1 MTPASEMMAKSSSP
15 RRSRR
20 GVRARAIGGETRGAR
35 GSGLGARA
43 RLARAPI
50 PRFPDSEPLL
60 CYGVM
65 PRSPDRVIIR
75 NARQHNLKGITV
87 ELPRCALSV
96 VTGPSGS
103 GKSSLAF
110 DTLYAEGQRRY
121 IESLSTYAKQF
132 LERMPKPLVDAI
144 EGISPAVAIEQKNPT
159 TSSRSTVGTAT
170 EIYDFLRLLWARTGT
185 QHCVKCESVVKV
197 DTVQEVVDEL
207 IADERPNQSTI
218 RNPQSAI
225 AVTFPLPASAHRP
238 DVEVAAQLRAAGFVR
253 AQLDGVL
260 ARLDPP
266 DAEQRVREAQEVL
279 VVVDRL
285 PASDATRGRLADAV
299 ATAFN
304 EGEGV
309 AVALD
314 NGDRRR
320 FSAHPTCSN
329 CGTAAPALTPILF
342 SFNNPRG
349 ACPGCNGFGAVLEY
363 DESLIVPQPRKSLA
377 QGALDPWTKPRYEGR
392 RRILRETARA
402 KGIPLDAP
410 WEDLTSKARHFLLNG
425 ASGRF
430 LGMLPF
436 LQRLEAKRYKQYI
449 RVFLRQYQLAKLC
462 PACGGA
468 RLKPETLAVR
478 VGGRTIADVAAL
490 SAGALRD
497 WIGALELTPFQR
509 SVAVHILAELAA
521 RVSFV
526 NDVGLGYLTLDRL
539 TRTLSGG
546 EAQRIALSNA
556 LGSHLVDTLYV
567 LDEPTIGLHPADT
580 GRLLGLL
587 RRLADGGNTVV
598 VVEHDPAAMRAAD
611 WMVELG
617 PASGEAGGELVYQG
631 PAAAVRAAGTL
642 TGQYLSGEKCIGVP
656 SARRPARRWLEVKGA
671 RLHNLRDVDT
681 RLPLGTLTAVT
692 GGTGAGKSTLAHD
705 VLFRQLESR
714 LTGTH
719 GAKQHLGEPVGEVRA
734 LDGWQA
740 ISDVVLVDQG
750 PIGRTPRSNP
760 ITYIKAFDELRA
772 LFAAEPLARARAY
785 TPSTFSF
792 NVAGGR
798 CDACEGAGHVLVEM
812 VFLANVFVP
821 CEVCAG
827 KRFKKEVL
835 EVKLGGSSIHDVLE
849 WTVDQALRRFHR
861 QPRLARALWHL
872 QQVGLGYLRLGQPAT
887 TLSGGEAQ
895 RLKIARELALAG
907 GKTRAGRKLYI
918 LDEPTTG
925 LHLDDVRTLCRVL
938 DRLVDAG
945 HTVLVIEH
953 HLDVVKRADWVIE
966 MGPGAGDAGGRVVA
980 QGTPEDIARSA
991 DSPTGRYLRDVA

>member
-1 MTPASEMMAKSSSP
+1 
-15 RRSRR
+15 
-20 GVRARAIGGETRGAR
+20 
-35 GSGLGARA
+35 
-43 RLARAPI
+43 
-50 PRFPDSEPLL
+50 
-60 CYGVM
+60 M
-65 PRSPDRVIIR
+65 PHSPDRVVIR

-87 ELPRCALSV
+87 ELPRRAFTV

-103 GKSSLAF
+103 GKSTLAF

-132 LERMPKPLVDAI
+132 LERMPKPLVDQI

-170 EIYDFLRLLWARTGT
+170 EIYDFLRLLWARVGT
-185 QHCVKCESVVKV
+185 QQCVKCGHVVKV
-197 DTVQEVVDEL
+197 DTIQEVVDAL
-207 IADERPNQSTI
+207 VGAQHAAP
-218 RNPQSAI
+218 P
-225 AVTFPLPASAHRP
+225 AVVITFPLPPSAHRP
-238 DVEVAAQLRAAGFVR
+238 DVDVAAQLRAAGFVR

-266 DAEQRVREAQEVL
+266 DAERRVREAREVL

-285 PASDATRGRLADAV
+285 AASEPNRGRLADAV

-314 NGDRRR
+314 NGDRHR

-329 CGTAAPALTPILF
+329 CGTAAPTLTPILF

-349 ACPGCNGFGAVLEY
+349 ACPTCNGFGAVLEY
-363 DESLIVPQPRKSLA
+363 DESLIVPNPRLSVA
-377 QGALDPWTKPRYEGR
+377 QGTLDPWTKPRYEGR
-392 RRILRETARA
+392 RRILREAARGQ
-402 KGIPLDAP
+402 GIPLDAP
-410 WEDLTSKARHFLLNG
+410 WRELSAQARDFLLNG

-449 RVFLRQYQLAKLC
+449 RVFLRQYQLAKTC

-468 RLKPETLAVR
+468 RLKPEALAVR
-478 VGGRTIADVAAL
+478 LGDRTIAEVA
-490 SAGALRD
+490 SCTTGALRD
-497 WIGALELTPFQR
+497 WIAALALTPFQR
-509 SVAVHILAELAA
+509 AIAVHILAELEA

-526 NDVGLGYLTLDRL
+526 NDVGLSYLTLDRL

-546 EAQRIALSNA
+546 EAQRIALSSA
-556 LGSHLVDTLYV
+556 LGAHLVDTLYV
-567 LDEPTIGLHPADT
+567 LDEPTIGLHPSDT
-580 GRLLGLL
+580 GRLLALL
-587 RRLADGGNTVV
+587 RRLAEAGNTVV
-598 VVEHDPAAMRAAD
+598 VVEHDPAAMHAAD

-617 PASGEAGGELVYQG
+617 PASGEAGGAVVYQG
-631 PAAAVRAAGTL
+631 PAAQVREAGTL

-656 SARRPARRWLEVKGA
+656 SARRPAGRWLTVSGA

-681 RLPLGTLTAVT
+681 RIPLSTLTAVT
-692 GGTGAGKSTLAHD
+692 GVSGSGKSTLVHD
-705 VLFRQLESR
+705 VLYRQLAAR
-714 LTGTH
+714 LTGAH
-719 GAKQHLGEPVGEVRA
+719 GAKQHLGEPVGTVRA
-734 LDGWQA
+734 LSGWEG
-740 ISDVVLVDQG
+740 IGDVVLVDQT

-760 ITYIKAFDELRA
+760 VTYIKAFDELRA
-772 LFAAEPLARARAY
+772 LFAAEPLARARGY
-785 TPSTFSF
+785 GPSTFSF
-792 NVAGGR
+792 NVRGGR

-821 CEVCAG
+821 CDACGG
-827 KRFKKEVL
+827 KRFKPEVL
-835 EVKLGGSSIHDVLE
+835 EVKLGGSSIHEVLE
-849 WTVDQALRRFHR
+849 WTVDHALQRFRR

-895 RLKIARELALAG
+895 RLKIARELAVAG
-907 GKTRAGRKLYI
+907 GRSRAGRKLYI

-953 HLDVVKRADWVIE
+953 HLDVIKRADWIIE
-966 MGPGAGDAGGRVVA
+966 LGPGAGDAGGRVVA
-980 QGTPEDIARSA
+980 EGTPEDIARVA
-991 DSPTGRYLRDVA
+991 ESPTGLYLQDLLSEGGGVPFSRPTVRLSDYPT

>member
-1 MTPASEMMAKSSSP
+1 
-15 RRSRR
+15 
-20 GVRARAIGGETRGAR
+20 
-35 GSGLGARA
+35 
-43 RLARAPI
+43 
-50 PRFPDSEPLL
+50 
-60 CYGVM
+60 M
-65 PRSPDRVIIR
+65 PRSPDRVLIR

-87 ELPRCALSV
+87 ALPRGALSV

-103 GKSSLAF
+103 GKSTLAF

-132 LERMPKPLVDAI
+132 LERMPKPLVDGI

-170 EIYDFLRLLWARTGT
+170 EIYDFLRLLWARVGI
-185 QHCVKCESVVKV
+185 QHCVECGHVVKA

-207 IADERPNQSTI
+207 VGAGSGGQSQ
-218 RNPQSAI
+218 PVL
-225 AVTFPLPASAHRP
+225 VTFPLPASAHRP

-253 AQLDGVL
+253 AQIDGTL
-260 ARLDPP
+260 MRLDPP
-266 DAEQRVREAQEVL
+266 DAEQRVRQAEEVL

-285 PASDATRGRLADAV
+285 PALEGNRGRLADAI

-309 AVALD
+309 AVALE

-329 CGTAAPALTPILF
+329 CGTPAPGLTPILF
-342 SFNNPRG
+342 SFNHPRG

-363 DESLIVPQPRKSLA
+363 DESLIVPDSRKSLA

-402 KGIPLDAP
+402 KGIPLDLR
-410 WEDLTSKARHFLLNG
+410 WRDLSDKARHFLLNG

-430 LGMLPF
+430 LGLLPF

-449 RVFLRQYQLAKLC
+449 RVFLRQYQLAKTC

-468 RLKPETLAVR
+468 RLKPEALAVR

-490 SAGALRD
+490 TAGAVSD
-497 WIGALELTPFQR
+497 WIAHLELTPFR
-509 SVAVHILAELAA
+509 RAVAVHIFDELAA

-556 LGSHLVDTLYV
+556 LGAHLVDTLYV

-598 VVEHDPAAMRAAD
+598 VVEHDPAAMQAAD

-617 PASGEAGGELVYQG
+617 PGSGEAGGTLVYQG
-631 PAAAVRAAGTL
+631 PAAGVRAAGTL
-642 TGQYLSGEKCIGVP
+642 TGQYLAGEKCIGVP
-656 SARRPARRWLEVKGA
+656 SARRPARRWLGVTGA
-671 RLHNLRDVDT
+671 RLHNLKGVDA
-681 RLPLGTLTAVT
+681 RIPLGTLTAVT
-692 GGTGAGKSTLAHD
+692 GVSGSGKSTLVHD

-714 LTGTH
+714 LQGGHT
-719 GAKQHLGEPVGEVRA
+719 AKQHLGEPVGEVRA
-734 LDGWQA
+734 LDGWEA
-740 ISDVVLVDQG
+740 IADVVLVDQT

-760 ITYIKAFDELRA
+760 VTYIKAFDELRA
-772 LFAAEPLARARAY
+772 LFAAEPLARARGF

-798 CDACEGAGHVLVEM
+798 CEACEGAGHVLVEM

-821 CEVCAG
+821 CDICAG
-827 KRFKKEVL
+827 RRFKREVL
-835 EVKLGGSSIHDVLE
+835 EVKLGGSSIHDVLQ
-849 WTVDQALRRFHR
+849 WTVDHALQRFHR

-907 GKTRAGRKLYI
+907 GRGRTGRKLYI

-953 HLDVVKRADWVIE
+953 HLDVIKRADWVIE
-966 MGPGAGDAGGRVVA
+966 MGPGAGDAGGCVVA
-980 QGTPEDIARSA
+980 QGTPEDVARVAEST
-991 DSPTGRYLRDVA
+991 TGRYLQDLLS

>member
-1 MTPASEMMAKSSSP
+1 
-15 RRSRR
+15 
-20 GVRARAIGGETRGAR
+20 
-35 GSGLGARA
+35 
-43 RLARAPI
+43 
-50 PRFPDSEPLL
+50 
-60 CYGVM
+60 M
-65 PRSPDRVIIR
+65 PSSPDRLIIR

-87 ELPRCALSV
+87 ELPRRALTV
-96 VTGPSGS
+96 ITGPSGS
-103 GKSSLAF
+103 GKSTLAF

-170 EIYDFLRLLWARTGT
+170 EIYDYLRLLWARVGT
-185 QHCVKCESVVKV
+185 QHCVRCGHEVRA

-207 IADERPNQSTI
+207 IADCGLRIAESTNAASVQSAI

-225 AVTFPLPASAHRP
+225 VVAFPLPASAHRP

-253 AQLDGVL
+253 AQLDGAVM
-260 ARLDPP
+260 RLDEP
-266 DAEQRVREAQEVL
+266 DAELRLRGATEVL
-279 VVVDRL
+279 VLVDRVAAAQ
-285 PASDATRGRLADAV
+285 ASRGRLADAI

-314 NGDRRR
+314 NGGRRR
-320 FSAHPTCSN
+320 FSEHPTCSR
-329 CGTAAPALTPILF
+329 CGTSAPAPSPILF

-363 DESLIVPQPRKSLA
+363 DESLIVPDPRRPLA
-377 QGALDPWTKPRYEGR
+377 QGTLDPWTKPRYEGR
-392 RRILRETARA
+392 RRILREVARA
-402 KGIPLDAP
+402 RDIPFDAP
-410 WEDLTSKARHFLLNG
+410 WRSLPERDRHFLLHG

-430 LGMLPF
+430 LGMFPF

-449 RVFLRQYQLAKLC
+449 RVFLRQYQLAQVC

-468 RLKPETLAVR
+468 RLKPEALAVS
-478 VGGRTIADVAAL
+478 VGGKTIAEVAGL
-490 SAGALRD
+490 TAGAVRD
-497 WIGALELTPFQR
+497 WVARLELTPFQQA
-509 SVAVHILAELAA
+509 VAAHLLAELGA
-521 RVSFV
+521 RLSFV
-526 NDVGLGYLTLDRL
+526 TDVGLGYLTLDRL

-556 LGSHLVDTLYV
+556 LGAHLVDTVYV
-567 LDEPTIGLHPADT
+567 LDEPSIGLHPSDID
-580 GRLLGLL
+580 RLLGLL
-587 RRLADGGNTVV
+587 RRLADAGNTVV

-611 WMVELG
+611 WMIELG
-617 PASGEAGGELVYQG
+617 PGSGEAGGQLVYQG
-631 PAAAVRAAGTL
+631 AAASVRMAGTL
-642 TGQYLSGEKCIGVP
+642 TGQYLSGEKRIGVP
-656 SARRPARRWLEVKGA
+656 SARRPARGWLTVTGA
-671 RLHNLRDVDT
+671 RLHNLTGVDV
-681 RLPLGTLTAVT
+681 RVPLGTLTAVT
-692 GGTGAGKSTLAHD
+692 GVSGSGKSTLVHD
-705 VLFRQLESR
+705 VLYRQLEAR
-714 LTGTH
+714 LTGAH
-719 GAKQHLGEPVGEVRA
+719 SAKQHLGEPVGEVRA
-734 LDGWQA
+734 LEGWEA
-740 ISDVVLVDQG
+740 ISDVVLIDQA

-772 LFAAEPLARARAY
+772 LFAAEPLARARGYA
-785 TPSTFSF
+785 PSAFSF

-798 CDACEGAGHVLVEM
+798 CEACEGAGHVLVEM

-821 CEVCAG
+821 CDVCQG
-827 KRFKKEVL
+827 KRFKKEIL
-835 EVKLGGSSIHDVLE
+835 EVKVQGRSIEDVLG
-849 WTVDQALRRFHR
+849 WTVDQALERFRRR
-861 QPRLARALWHL
+861 PRLARALWHL

-895 RLKIARELALAG
+895 RLKIARELAQG
-907 GKTRAGRKLYI
+907 GARRGGRKLYI

-953 HLDVVKRADWVIE
+953 HLDVIKRADWVIDL
-966 MGPGAGDAGGRVVA
+966 GPGAGGAGGRVVA
-980 QGTPEDIARSA
+980 QGTPEDVARLPEST
-991 DSPTGRYLRDVA
+991 TGGYLQDLA

>member
-1 MTPASEMMAKSSSP
+1 
-15 RRSRR
+15 
-20 GVRARAIGGETRGAR
+20 
-35 GSGLGARA
+35 
-43 RLARAPI
+43 
-50 PRFPDSEPLL
+50 
-60 CYGVM
+60 M
-65 PRSPDRVIIR
+65 PPSPDRVIIR

-87 ELPRCALSV
+87 ELPRRALTV

-144 EGISPAVAIEQKNPT
+144 EGIAPAVAIEQKNPT

-170 EIYDFLRLLWARTGT
+170 EIYDFLRLLWARVGT
-185 QHCVKCESVVKV
+185 PYCVKCGHEVKAA
-197 DTVQEVVDEL
+197 TVQEVVDEL
-207 IADERPNQSTI
+207 IRECGVGDPGAGPVN
-218 RNPQSAI
+218 SALRTPHSALVI
-225 AVTFPLPASAHRP
+225 TFPLPASAHRP
-238 DVEVAAQLRAAGFVR
+238 DVDVAAQLRAAGFVR
-253 AQLDGVL
+253 AQADGAL
-260 ARLDPP
+260 LRLDEP
-266 DAEQRVREAQEVL
+266 DAERRMREAAEVL

-285 PASDATRGRLADAV
+285 AVLEANRGRLADAV
-299 ATAFN
+299 ATAFS

-309 AVALD
+309 ALALA

-320 FSAHPTCSN
+320 FCEHPTCST
-329 CGTAAPALTPILF
+329 CGAPAPTLSPILF

-349 ACPGCNGFGAVLEY
+349 ACAGCNGFGAVLEY
-363 DESLIVPQPRKSLA
+363 DESLIVPDPRRSLA
-377 QGALDPWTKPRYEGR
+377 HGALDPWTKPRYEGR
-392 RRILRETARA
+392 RRILREVARA
-402 KGIPLDAP
+402 KAIPWGAP
-410 WEDLTSKARHFLLNG
+410 WRDLPESHRHFLLHG

-430 LGMLPF
+430 LGMFPF

-449 RVFLRQYQLAKLC
+449 RVFLRQYQLAKTC

-468 RLKPETLAVR
+468 RLKPEALAVTL
-478 VGGRTIADVAAL
+478 GGRTIAGAAAL
-490 SAGALRD
+490 TVAALRD
-497 WIGALELTPFQR
+497 WVAALDLPTFQR
-509 SVAVHILAELAA
+509 TVAVHILAELSA
-521 RVSFV
+521 RLSFV

-580 GRLLGLL
+580 DRLLGLL
-587 RRLADGGNTVV
+587 RRLAGAGNTVV

-617 PASGEAGGELVYQG
+617 PGSGEAGGRVVYQG
-631 PAAAVRAAGTL
+631 PAAGVRDAGTL
-642 TGQYLSGEKCIGVP
+642 TGQYLTGEKRIGVP
-656 SARRPARRWLEVKGA
+656 SARRPANPRLTVLGA
-671 RLHNLRDVDT
+671 RLHNLKGVDV
-681 RLPLGTLTAVT
+681 RIPLGTLTVVT
-692 GGTGAGKSTLAHD
+692 GVSGSGKSTLVHD
-705 VLFRQLESR
+705 VLYRQLEAR
-714 LTGTH
+714 LTGSH
-719 GAKQHLGEPVGEVRA
+719 GAKQHLGEPVGEVRG
-734 LDGWQA
+734 LEGWEA
-740 ISDVVLVDQG
+740 IGEVVLVDQA

-760 ITYIKAFDELRA
+760 VTYMKAFDELRA
-772 LFAAEPLARARAY
+772 LFVAEPLARARGYA
-785 TPSTFSF
+785 PSTFSF

-798 CDACEGAGHVLVEM
+798 CEACQGAGHVLIEM
-812 VFLANVFVP
+812 VFLANVLVP
-821 CEVCAG
+821 CEVCQG

-835 EVKLGGSSIHDVLE
+835 EVKLQGCSIDQVLD
-849 WTVDQALRRFHR
+849 WTVDEALRRLHR
-861 QPRLARALWHL
+861 RPRLARALWHL

-907 GKTRAGRKLYI
+907 AGKPGAQGGRRGRGMRGTRGTRKLYI

-925 LHLDDVRTLCRVL
+925 LHLEDVRTLCRVL

-953 HLDVVKRADWVIE
+953 HLDVIKRADWVIDL
-966 MGPGAGDAGGRVVA
+966 GPGAGDAGGLVVA
-980 QGTPEDIARSA
+980 CGTPEEIARHPG
-991 DSPTGRYLRDVA
+991 SPTGRYLADLA

>member
-1 MTPASEMMAKSSSP
+1 
-15 RRSRR
+15 
-20 GVRARAIGGETRGAR
+20 
-35 GSGLGARA
+35 
-43 RLARAPI
+43 
-50 PRFPDSEPLL
+50 
-60 CYGVM
+60 M
-65 PRSPDRVIIR
+65 PRSPDRVLIR

-87 ELPRCALSV
+87 ALPRGALSV

-103 GKSSLAF
+103 GKSTLAF

-132 LERMPKPLVDAI
+132 LERMPKPLVDGI

-170 EIYDFLRLLWARTGT
+170 EIYDFLRLLWARVGI
-185 QHCVKCESVVKV
+185 QHCVECGHVVKA

-207 IADERPNQSTI
+207 VGAGSGGQSQ
-218 RNPQSAI
+218 PVL
-225 AVTFPLPASAHRP
+225 VTFPLPASAHRP

-253 AQLDGVL
+253 AQIDGTL
-260 ARLDPP
+260 IRLDPP
-266 DAEQRVREAQEVL
+266 DAEQRVRQAEEVL

-285 PASDATRGRLADAV
+285 PALEGNRGRLADAI

-309 AVALD
+309 AVALE

-329 CGTAAPALTPILF
+329 CGTPAPGLTPILF
-342 SFNNPRG
+342 SFNHPRG

-363 DESLIVPQPRKSLA
+363 DESLIVPDSRKSLA

-402 KGIPLDAP
+402 KGIPLDLR
-410 WEDLTSKARHFLLNG
+410 WRDLSDKARHFLLNG

-430 LGMLPF
+430 LGLLPF

-449 RVFLRQYQLAKLC
+449 RVFLRQYQLAKTC

-468 RLKPETLAVR
+468 CLKPDALAVR
-478 VGGRTIADVAAL
+478 VGGRSIADVAAL
-490 SAGALRD
+490 TAGAVSD
-497 WIGALELTPFQR
+497 WIAHLELAPFR
-509 SVAVHILAELAA
+509 RAVAVHIFDELAA

-556 LGSHLVDTLYV
+556 LGAHLVDTLYV

-598 VVEHDPAAMRAAD
+598 VVEHDPAAMQAAD

-617 PASGEAGGELVYQG
+617 PGSGEAGGTLVYQG
-631 PAAAVRAAGTL
+631 PAAGVRAAGTL
-642 TGQYLSGEKCIGVP
+642 TGQYLAGEKCIGVP
-656 SARRPARRWLEVKGA
+656 SARRPARRWLGVTGA
-671 RLHNLRDVDT
+671 RLHNLKGVDA
-681 RLPLGTLTAVT
+681 RIPLGTLTAVT
-692 GGTGAGKSTLAHD
+692 GVSGSGKSTLVHD

-714 LTGTH
+714 LQGGHT
-719 GAKQHLGEPVGEVRA
+719 AKQHLGEPVGEVRA
-734 LDGWQA
+734 LDGWEA
-740 ISDVVLVDQG
+740 IADVVLVDQT

-760 ITYIKAFDELRA
+760 VTYIKAFDELRA
-772 LFAAEPLARARAY
+772 LFAAEPLARARGF

-798 CDACEGAGHVLVEM
+798 CEACEGAGHVLVEM

-821 CEVCAG
+821 CDICAG
-827 KRFKKEVL
+827 RRFKREVL
-835 EVKLGGSSIHDVLE
+835 EVKLGGSSIHDVLQ
-849 WTVDQALRRFHR
+849 WTVDHALQRFHR

-907 GKTRAGRKLYI
+907 GRGRTGRKLYI

-953 HLDVVKRADWVIE
+953 HLDVIKRADWVIE
-966 MGPGAGDAGGRVVA
+966 MGPGAGDAGGCVVA
-980 QGTPEDIARSA
+980 QGTPEDVARVAEST
-991 DSPTGRYLRDVA
+991 TGRYLQDLLS

>member
-1 MTPASEMMAKSSSP
+1 
-15 RRSRR
+15 
-20 GVRARAIGGETRGAR
+20 
-35 GSGLGARA
+35 
-43 RLARAPI
+43 
-50 PRFPDSEPLL
+50 
-60 CYGVM
+60 M
-65 PRSPDRVIIR
+65 PHSLDRVIIR

-87 ELPRCALSV
+87 ELPRSALTV

-132 LERMPKPLVDAI
+132 LERMPKPLVDSI

-185 QHCVKCESVVKV
+185 QHCVKCGSVVKV
-197 DTVQEVVDEL
+197 DTVQAVVDALNAEVGTRKAEPEDNGGGSAVRVPRSDLL
-207 IADERPNQSTI
+207 IA
-218 RNPQSAI
+218 
-225 AVTFPLPASAHRP
+225 FPLPASAHRP
-238 DVEVAAQLRAAGFVR
+238 DVDVAAQLRAAGFVR

-260 ARLDPP
+260 VRLDPH
-266 DAEQRVREAQEVL
+266 DAEQRVREAREVL

-285 PASDATRGRLADAV
+285 AASDATRGRLADAV

-329 CGTAAPALTPILF
+329 CGTAAPALRPILF

-363 DESLIVPQPRKSLA
+363 DESLIVPHPRKSLA

-392 RRILRETARA
+392 RRILRETARVR
-402 KGIPLDAP
+402 GIPLDAP
-410 WEDLTSKARHFLLNG
+410 WEDLTDKARHFLLHG

-449 RVFLRQYQLAKLC
+449 RVFLRQYQLAKVC

-468 RLKPETLAVR
+468 RLKPEALAVR
-478 VGGRTIADVAAL
+478 VGGRTIAEVAAL
-490 SAGALRD
+490 TADAVRD
-497 WIGALELTPFQR
+497 WLAALELPPFQR
-509 SVAVHILAELAA
+509 AVAVHILAELAA

-546 EAQRIALSNA
+546 EAQRIALANA

-617 PASGEAGGELVYQG
+617 PASGEAGGALVYQG
-631 PAAAVRAAGTL
+631 PAADVRAAGTL
-642 TGQYLSGEKCIGVP
+642 TGQYLSGEKRIGVP
-656 SARRPARRWLEVKGA
+656 SARRPACRWLEVKGA
-671 RLHNLRDVDT
+671 RLHNLHGVDT
-681 RLPLGTLTAVT
+681 RIPLGTLTAVT
-692 GGTGAGKSTLAHD
+692 GVSGSGKSTLVHD

-714 LTGTH
+714 LTGRH
-719 GAKQHLGEPVGEVRA
+719 GAKQHLGEPVGEVQA

-740 ISDVVLVDQG
+740 ISDVVLVDQA

-772 LFAAEPLARARAY
+772 LFAAEPLARAREY

-798 CDACEGAGHVLVEM
+798 CDGCEGAGHVLVEM

-821 CEVCAG
+821 CDVCAG
-827 KRFKKEVL
+827 RRFKKEVL
-835 EVKLGGSSIHDVLE
+835 EVKVGGSSIHEVLE
-849 WTVDQALRRFHR
+849 WTVDQALQRFHR

-872 QQVGLGYLRLGQPAT
+872 QQVGLGYLRLGQAAT

-907 GKTRAGRKLYI
+907 GKSRAGRKLYI

-980 QGTPEDIARSA
+980 QGTPEDIARIA
-991 DSPTGRYLRDVA
+991 DSPTGRYLRDVG